1 MIKNNNI
8 DFKKILKEIESKG
21 FVIIKNYLEYRYCV
35 KLKNEI
41 FSLKNELIKNQFFR
55 DEGSSKGQFIL
66 RDLVLRN
73 PKVFLEVISNSLIL
87 KIIGLIFKDKFILDN
102 IMASDSLKVKD
113 NYSRIVHIDSQ
124 LPVKGIDFTTDI
136 VVMICL
142 DNFTELNGA
151 TKIWPGSHKSGIRI
165 HHQPNKIKN
174 KINKFKY
181 LKASTGSIAFILGQ
195 TWHQV
200 GKNKSNDTRMS
211 IFLHYKRWWMKSSTD
226 FTKCGKKIFKLLN
239 NKQKE
244 LFGFN
249 SIPPKFDFKKKIK
262 KVYTLRKISKVSKNY
277 FKSLQY

>member
-8 DFKKILKEIESKG
+8 SSKKIIKEVENQGYI
-21 FVIIKNYLEYRYCV
+21 IIKNYLEHKRCN

-41 FSLKNELIKNQFFR
+41 ILLKNKLIKNKFFK

-73 PKVFLEVISNSLIL
+73 PKIFLDVISDNFIL
-87 KIIGLIFKDKFILDN
+87 KILGLIFKDKFILDN
-102 IMASDSLKVKD
+102 IMASDSLNVKSK
-113 NYSRIVHIDSQ
+113 YSRKVHIDSQ

-142 DNFTELNGA
+142 DDFTELNGA
-151 TKIWPGSHKSGIRI
+151 TKIWPTSHKSGIRI
-165 HHQPNKIKN
+165 HHNPDKIKN
-174 KINKFKY
+174 KIKKFKY
-181 LKASTGSIAFILGQ
+181 LKAPSGSIAIILGQ

-200 GKNKSNDTRMS
+200 GKNKSSDTRMS
-211 IFLHYKRWWMKSSTD
+211 IFLHYKRWWMKPSTD
-226 FTKCGKKIFKLLN
+226 FTKCGKGIFKLLN

-249 SIPPKFDFKKKIK
+249 SLPPKFDFKKKIK
-262 KVYTLRKISKVSKNY
+262 KVHTLRRISKVSENY
-277 FKSLQY
+277 SKSLQY